1 MSQLFVK
8 KTAERA
14 VRTFLQGYLSIWI
27 VGGASF
33 DGLVDLDNVKAGI
46 VAAALS
52 IAMSMGL
59 KGVGPDKESPSAV

>member
-1 MSQLFVK
+1 MNQVFVK
-8 KTAERA
+8 KAAERA

-33 DGLVDLDNVKAGI
+33 DGLVSMDNIKTGV